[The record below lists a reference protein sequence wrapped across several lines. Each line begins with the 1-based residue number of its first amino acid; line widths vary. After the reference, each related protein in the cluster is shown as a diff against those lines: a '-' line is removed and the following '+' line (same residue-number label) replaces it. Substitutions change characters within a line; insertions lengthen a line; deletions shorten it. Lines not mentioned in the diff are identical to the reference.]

1 MSIRRYMGLA
11 VAGALLAAPALA
23 QQPVGYATSP
33 VGGLL
38 HGLGTALG
46 KVANEHTGIQVRVV
60 PHGGGN
66 QFLPLINRGELDVAL
81 NANAEVV
88 FALKGEGWYQ
98 DKAMPNLRAVAST
111 VRFNIGVFVR
121 NDSPIKRV
129 QDLKGQRMP
138 VGYAQHKIAHHAYM
152 AILATV
158 GMSEADFKGVPVPHV
173 GRGADDFAQGRT
185 VGAPFAVGAG
195 KVREVDAKVG
205 GIRFLPVDDSAEA
218 VAAMQKFLP
227 GTYVETVQPS
237 KRRTGIV
244 GPTKLVAM
252 DYALIAGMHVPD
264 EVAYKFAK
272 TLHERKDKLVSII
285 GAFRSHQPKKMAKD
299 LGYAYHPG
307 AIKFYQEQGMW
318 PPKKM

>member
-1 MSIRRYMGLA
+1 MLIRRFASLA
-11 VAGALLAAPALA
+11 IAGTLFAAPALA

-46 KVANEHTGIQVRVV
+46 KVANEYTGLQVRVV

-88 FALKGEGWYQ
+88 FALKGEGWYRG
-98 DKAMPNLRAVAST
+98 KAMPNLRAVAST
-111 VRFNIGVFVR
+111 VRFNVGIFVR
-121 NDSPIKRV
+121 NDSPIKRL

-138 VGYAQHKIAHHAYM
+138 VGYAQHQIAHHAYM
-152 AILATV
+152 AILATA

-173 GRGADDFAQGRT
+173 SRGADDFAQGRT
-185 VGAPFAVGAG
+185 VGATFAVGAG

-205 GIRFLPVDDSAEA
+205 GIRYLPVNDGPEA
-218 VAAMQKFLP
+218 IAAMQQFLP

-237 KRRTGIV
+237 KRRAGIV

-252 DYALIAGMHVPD
+252 DYALIAGKHVSD
-264 EVAYKFAK
+264 DDVYKFAK
-272 TLHERKDKLVSII
+272 TLYEQKAKLVSII

-307 AIKFYQEQGMW
+307 AIKFYKEQGMW